1 MVCIY
6 LDVDNYL
13 RDWLYSAYGS
23 TDHIAFHK
31 GSAEAATL
39 RAFLRKRTAADKPDL
54 QRPSAVAI
62 ILPQSRD
69 RDPNSWN
76 VLPEKGRSML
86 LKAVKSRF
94 DAELFADV
102 FPCMGVDT
110 LDALITAWM
119 DSHGIEISDTNF
131 QSVIKRFNRR
141 RSRFLAKERQ
151 ARKRAQKKL
160 RENL

>member
-1 MVCIY
+1 MYVY

-13 RDWLYSAYGS
+13 RDWLCASYGS
-23 TDHIAFHK
+23 TEHIAFHK

-39 RAFLRKRTAADKPDL
+39 RAFLRKRTVADKPDL
-54 QRPSAVAI
+54 PRPSSVAI
-62 ILPQSRD
+62 ILPKSRD
-69 RDPNSWN
+69 RDPNAWN
-76 VLPEKGRSML
+76 VLPDKGRSML
-86 LKAVKSRF
+86 LKAIKSRF
-94 DAELFADV
+94 DAELFTDV

-119 DSHGIEISDTNF
+119 ESHGIEISDTNF

-151 ARKRAQKKL
+151 ARKRAKKKNQ
-160 RENL
+160 ENT